1 MPDKK
6 NNNKDKLVLAL
17 DVETFEEA
25 KKIVDEL
32 HDLVGVFKVGKQLFT
47 NVGPKIVEYINS
59 KKAKVFLDLKYHD
72 IPNTVQGAS
81 KAAANLGVFMFNV
94 HCAGG
99 SEMMKAAIAG
109 VKSANTGEK
118 AAANKNTASK
128 NGRDPKEKSG
138 KNDVKVLGVTVLT
151 SINENILHDEIHV
164 NNILEDYVAHL
175 ALLAKNSGLH
185 GVVASPKEIKLIR
198 EECGKDFIILTPGV
212 RPEWAAAGDQ
222 KRVMTPKEAIDAGA
236 DYIVVGRPILAAKD
250 RKEAAKKILEE
261 IE

>member
-1 MPDKK
+1 MPAMHSESK
-6 NNNKDKLVLAL
+6 NNKEKLVLAL
-17 DVETFEEA
+17 DVESFNEA

-32 HDLVGVFKVGKQLFT
+32 HDYVGVFKVGKQLFT

-72 IPNTVQGAS
+72 IPNTAQGAS
-81 KAAANLGVFMFNV
+81 KAAAELGVFMFNV
-94 HCAGG
+94 HCVGG
-99 SEMMKAAIAG
+99 SAMMKAAIAG
-109 VKSANTGEK
+109 VKSAGKT
-118 AAANKNTASK
+118 NK
-128 NGRDPKEKSG
+128 E
-138 KNDVKVLGVTVLT
+138 VKVLGVTVLT

-164 NNILEDYVAHL
+164 NDILEDYVAHL
-175 ALLAKNSGLH
+175 ALLAKNAGLQ

-212 RPEWAAAGDQ
+212 RPEWASSNDQ

-250 RKEAAKKILEE
+250 KKEAVKKILKE
-261 IE
+261 IG

>member
-1 MPDKK
+1 MINK
-6 NNNKDKLVLAL
+6 NPKNKDKLVLAL
-17 DVETFEEA
+17 DVESFEEA

-32 HDLVGVFKVGKQLFT
+32 HDYVGIFKVGKQLFT
-47 NVGPKIVEYINS
+47 KVGPKIVEYIHS

-81 KAAANLGVFMFNV
+81 KAAAELGVFMFNV
-94 HCAGG
+94 HCVGG
-99 SEMMKAAIAG
+99 SEMMKAAISG
-109 VKSANTGEK
+109 VKS
-118 AAANKNTASK
+118 SK
-128 NGRDPKEKSG
+128 NKDTI
-138 KNDVKVLGVTVLT
+138 VLGVTVLT
-151 SINENILHDEIHV
+151 SINEEILRDEIHV
-164 NNILEDYVAHL
+164 TDILADYVAHL
-175 ALLAKNSGLH
+175 ALLAKNAGLQ

-261 IE
+261 IW